1 MTNFSK
7 RCLKELPFHDLSRN
21 HIIKLFQSEKDLLFE
36 RLANNDFSKNMVKHV
51 NGFSKDNYTCGYYQ
65 ENSIQNLVK
74 KHLPDCLKTIHQNV
88 VSFNKN
94 GTHFAFYLQYL
105 SINFD
110 LICLTEIGRTN
121 LGIIDKEFPDHH
133 IFIDPTKTAK
143 GGVALLLRKNKFDNV
158 TELDPIELSCD
169 CKKCLIENKW
179 LSFKVDKQEFIVGGI
194 YRHPNGDIGH
204 FNNALND
211 KIKRIKD
218 KTVAITL
225 GDININLNNEGND
238 DTSTYLNN
246 YFEKNFIPC
255 ITVPTRV
262 TDHSATTIDHI
273 FLKVPTELIQSKC
286 SSGNLITDISDHL
299 PNFTFL
305 DLKIPTMKNRPYTRL
320 FTENNKQLFA
330 DILPEKKPH

>member
-7 RCLKELPFHDLSRN
+7 RCLKELPFYDLSRN

-36 RLANNDFSKNMVKHV
+36 RLANNEFSKNMLKHI
-51 NGFSKDNYTCGYYQ
+51 NAFSKDNYTCGYYQ

-158 TELDPIELSCD
+158 SELDPIKLSCD

-204 FNNALND
+204 FNNAMT
-211 KIKRIKD
+211 K
-218 KTVAITL
+218 
-225 GDININLNNEGND
+225 
-238 DTSTYLNN
+238 
-246 YFEKNFIPC
+246 
-255 ITVPTRV
+255 
-262 TDHSATTIDHI
+262 
-273 FLKVPTELIQSKC
+273 
-286 SSGNLITDISDHL
+286 
-299 PNFTFL
+299 
-305 DLKIPTMKNRPYTRL
+305 
-320 FTENNKQLFA
+320 
-330 DILPEKKPH
+330 